1 LRPSPNDNDTFR
13 NNPNEWHEG
22 GQPELIDLNEGHL
35 VLMKSNRDLY
45 GNAPDKS
52 DIVLLLIDVIND
64 FEFAGG
70 AELFR
75 NALPVAKSIARLKER
90 ARRAGVPV
98 IYANDNFGR
107 WRSDFNKIVQ
117 HCLRDRVRGE
127 PIAKLLKPDED
138 DYFVLKPKHSGFF
151 STTLDLLLEYL
162 GARTLILTGIAGNNC
177 VLFTANDAY
186 MRDYKLLIP
195 AECTASISQIDN
207 ENALRQMQEVLKA
220 DIRSSAEITF
230 GAASQTSEQT
240 QAAHL

>member
-1 LRPSPNDNDTFR
+1 M
-13 NNPNEWHEG
+13 HEVG
-22 GQPELIDLNEGHL
+22 DETRIELTLMKDPAT
-35 VLMKSNRDLY
+35 MKSNSDLY

-52 DIVLLLIDVIND
+52 DVVLLLIDVIND
-64 FEFAGG
+64 LEFEGG
-70 AELFR
+70 EELLR
-75 NALPVAKSIARLKER
+75 YALPAAKNIARLKER
-90 ARRAGVPV
+90 ARRSGVPV

-107 WRSDFNKIVQ
+107 WRSDFNKIVE
-117 HCLRDRVRGE
+117 HCLRDQVRGE
-127 PIAKLLKPDED
+127 PIAELLKPDDD

-186 MRDYKLLIP
+186 MRDYRLLIP
-195 AECTASISQIDN
+195 ADCTASIKQIDN

-230 GAASQTSEQT
+230 GGASRGSEQT
-240 QAAHL
+240 QAAHP